1 MHQRGGASRNRGP
14 IINVSGGGQAET
26 GDQLLMYQGGG
37 ASRNRGPIINV
48 SGGGGKQK
56 QRTNY

>member
-1 MHQRGGASRNRGP
+1 
-14 IINVSGGGQAET
+14 
-26 GDQLLMYQGGG
+26 MYQGGG

-56 QRTNY
+56 QGTNY